1 MSKVHWVSIYV
12 TIFMCIFLV
21 SCSSNYHIE
30 KAGTLQDL
38 LKGDTHK
45 IDNLV
50 LSGFINS
57 ADFSTMS
64 EMCSFGIL
72 KTIDLTECKVVA
84 DNKNSAN
91 VIPLNAFKDAKELVS
106 IKLPA
111 TIKKISSNSFSN
123 CHKLINIDIPK
134 GVTIIDDEAF
144 SGCEKMVL
152 SKLHDGLIKIGNS
165 AFSKCQNITFDLPK
179 TVSEIGEDAFVECIN
194 IVSITIPD
202 NITEIKA
209 GTFPELYLE
218 A

>member
-144 SGCEKMVL
+144 SYFVL
-152 SKLHDGLIKIGNS
+152 LCKTLRYLMEQRWHTLRLMNRHFRMIVLLK
-165 AFSKCQNITFDLPK
+165 NIIILRIP
-179 TVSEIGEDAFVECIN
+179 
-194 IVSITIPD
+194 IT
-202 NITEIKA
+202 N
-209 GTFPELYLE
+209 
-218 A
+218 